1 LYWFLNGEYG
11 VNEAVMTP
19 QSGENIKMAVF
30 SERPD
35 VPAVNHYCFIRKS
48 GFHMGI
54 YSRKMRGF
62 VWPEGLFIK
71 KFESD

>member
-1 LYWFLNGEYG
+1 MLVYSWRLG
-11 VNEAVMTP
+11 
-19 QSGENIKMAVF
+19 
-30 SERPD
+30 D
-35 VPAVNHYCFIRKS
+35 PAVNHYCFIRKS
-48 GFHMGI
+48 GFHLGI

>member
-1 LYWFLNGEYG
+1 
-11 VNEAVMTP
+11 
-19 QSGENIKMAVF
+19 MAVF